1 MAELHVIGE
10 LVGGRDFPNQNLFCK
25 WEAVQGPAWE
35 RLAGEASGQTQ
46 VDHPLD
52 GTFAKW
58 AHPIDLFFSSKGIQ
72 GWPKLVVQVWSHDI
86 YGRNDLVGYGFCHV
100 PTQPGSHQ
108 IECHVWRPL
117 GTGMQQLKSMLVGG
131 GPHLTAPEIVF
142 APDDRYRLRTQ
153 AMGVVLFEL
162 GVIARN
168 FEKFGV
174 QL

>member
-58 AHPIDLFFSSKGIQ
+58 AHPIG
-72 GWPKLVVQVWSHDI
+72 KLVKILITSIIWSVCA
-86 YGRNDLVGYGFCHV
+86 LLL
-100 PTQPGSHQ
+100 S
-108 IECHVWRPL
+108 E
-117 GTGMQQLKSMLVGG
+117 
-131 GPHLTAPEIVF
+131 
-142 APDDRYRLRTQ
+142 
-153 AMGVVLFEL
+153 
-162 GVIARN
+162 
-168 FEKFGV
+168 
-174 QL
+174 